1 MDNAAN
7 VYCCM
12 CRKSLVLYVFS
23 RDLGGYTTIL
33 SIKSQI
39 TKWLGKVS
47 VQFSCLCGLCAE
59 AGNGV
64 TRRLWW
70 CCLRYVWFIHE
81 WNV

>member
-1 MDNAAN
+1 MSIATKGKLLSCSFAAFWHDNAAN

-39 TKWLGKVS
+39 TKWHGKES
-47 VQFSCLCGLCAE
+47 VQLYYL
-59 AGNGV
+59 
-64 TRRLWW
+64 
-70 CCLRYVWFIHE
+70 
-81 WNV
+81 